1 MRNSILSFLLVV
13 IEIAFGQHFFY
24 CSIFSGKLQPVFLN
38 GCAGQF
44 SHAEKPHLILDM
56 SDINRV
62 RYHFRTYP
70 PVQGELF
77 SNISH
82 NRKEKTPRESLTEC
96 FVWLKEKPP
105 SRLAANKTK
114 L

>member
-13 IEIAFGQHFFY
+13 IEIAFGQHYFY

-44 SHAEKPHLILDM
+44 FPAEKSPLSVDM

-82 NRKEKTPRESLTEC
+82 NRKEKAPRESLTEC

>member
-13 IEIAFGQHFFY
+13 IEIAFGQHYFY

-44 SHAEKPHLILDM
+44 FPAEKSPLSVDM

-62 RYHFRTYP
+62 RYHPGTYP
-70 PVQGELF
+70 LSLRDIPDFFEYLPQQK
-77 SNISH
+77 
-82 NRKEKTPRESLTEC
+82 RKSTP
-96 FVWLKEKPP
+96 
-105 SRLAANKTK
+105 
-114 L
+114 